1 MDPDLVQL
9 MRRKGIADVQLREAG
24 AQAFTEYVCWYC
36 SMHSSIITAPT
47 ALDSHA
53 LRAVFL
59 VPNAN
64 DAVSSMAHSFH
75 TRIRSMSASTMD
87 MTLST
92 LRESHAAM
100 ANPEDEV
107 APDVLE
113 NAVSVM
119 ETMAEWEQTRGARTE
134 VETSVKALQDGLTA
148 LDSKLRSI
156 PPHAHA
162 VCATLTLWWESTG
175 RTQCFASG
183 QVHRVAKS

>member
-1 MDPDLVQL
+1 MECELLQL
-9 MRRKGIADVQLREAG
+9 MRRKGIAEVQLREAG
-24 AQAFTEYVCWYC
+24 AQAFTQYICWYC
-36 SMHSSIITAPT
+36 SMHSSIITAPS
-47 ALDSHA
+47 ALDAHA

-59 VPNAN
+59 VPSAN

-75 TRIRSMSASTMD
+75 TRMRSMSASTME

-92 LRESHAAM
+92 LRETSAAM

-119 ETMAEWEQTRGARTE
+119 ETLAVWEQTRGARTE
-134 VETSVKALQDGLTA
+134 LEASVKTLQDSLTV
-148 LDSKLRSI
+148 LDAKLRSI

-162 VCATLTLWWESTG
+162 VRVIFTLVVQHGLS
-175 RTQCFASG
+175 AIL
-183 QVHRVAKS
+183 